1 MTTAHN
7 SQEIGRAGRDGKQS
21 QCLLYL
27 CAEDLHLR
35 ESFARGDLPS
45 KKSVADLLREILS
58 SSPVNTPAGK
68 VLEQNIYHL
77 SKNFDIKQTVL
88 NNIFAQLELRFELLR
103 ATTPKYTS
111 YSYVHLKNFSWDQS
125 PAAAAVRAHSKKATK
140 LTNIDVDETA
150 RKTGVFR
157 GDIVTKLNDLNDN
170 RFIEL
175 RTGGVVNVYRIMKP
189 LPTTPEEKGRI
200 VDAL

>member
-1 MTTAHN
+1 MH
-7 SQEIGRAGRDGKQS
+7 SQEIGRAGRDGHLS

-45 KKSVADLLREILS
+45 KKSVVDLLSAIF
-58 SSPVNTPAGK
+58 SSPLVASPAGQ
-68 VLEQNIYHL
+68 VLEQNVYQL
-77 SKNFDIKQTVL
+77 SKAHDIKQNVL

-111 YSYVHLKNFSWDQS
+111 YSYIGLKNFAWDQS
-125 PAAAAVRAHSKKATK
+125 PAAAAMRAQSKKAAK
-140 LTNIDVDETA
+140 LTHIDVDAAA
-150 RKTGVFR
+150 RASGVFR
-157 GDIVTKLNDLNDN
+157 GDIVSKLNELNDT

-189 LPTTPEEKGRI
+189 LPSKPAEKAKI
-200 VDAL
+200 ADSL